1 VKRFTLGS
9 GSPRGPCGEGEPHAA
24 RIRPWQRTRIA
35 RLWADDIAEFE
46 VSREGSVLTVRAA
59 LAQRDQAAC
68 AK

>member
-9 GSPRGPCGEGEPHAA
+9 GSPQGPRGVGAPHAA

-35 RLWADDIAEFE
+35 LLRAGDIAEFE
-46 VSREGSVLTVRAA
+46 VSRQGSVLTARTA
-59 LAQRDQAAC
+59 LAERDQAVR